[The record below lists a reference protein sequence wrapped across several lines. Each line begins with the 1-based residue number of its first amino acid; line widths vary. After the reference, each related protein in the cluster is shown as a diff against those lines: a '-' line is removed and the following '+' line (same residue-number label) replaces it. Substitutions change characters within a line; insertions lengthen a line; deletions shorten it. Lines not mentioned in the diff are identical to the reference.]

1 VTLTYVLLAVIIVLL
16 LLLFL
21 TFPTI
26 SRTVRARSHRGRRAE
41 PPAGSAAS
49 TSPEVRAEM
58 PENDGH
64 ELSGGA
70 RVEEPAAAL
79 ERGYRRVD
87 PAHDLSAPQ
96 GLPAKKNGKPH

>member
-1 VTLTYVLLAVIIVLL
+1 
-16 LLLFL
+16 
-21 TFPTI
+21 
-26 SRTVRARSHRGRRAE
+26 
-41 PPAGSAAS
+41 
-49 TSPEVRAEM
+49 M